1 MNSFEDFMNEAEK
14 SSDQIMPNSDIS
26 ISSVQVGLAT
36 AINGILTPLSIPSV
50 EQQKFSEEVSKLVQ
64 DKVFLTELSGQIGK
78 PLDNESEDDFVMR
91 SNDKL
96 RKILYKRFNVKYTSL
111 ICNVIKQLTES
122 RNVVLLFLSND
133 LKRTNF
139 FRYSLWSI

>member
-1 MNSFEDFMNEAEK
+1 MHGINSKRNKFMNSFEDFMNEAEK

-96 RKILYKRFNVKYTSL
+96 RKILYKRFNVKS
-111 ICNVIKQLTES
+111 
-122 RNVVLLFLSND
+122 
-133 LKRTNF
+133 
-139 FRYSLWSI
+139 